1 MCIQG
6 IIFNGLL
13 LKYMLKKIKIGNG
26 LLTLAIWI
34 ALFTMQVS
42 EAYAQKNIEKGDELF
57 GKNQF
62 EEAIPFYTIEADDKK
77 SKGQQ
82 EALLKLGKTYDI
94 LGRFLDSEKAYY
106 KLYKLNPKDPEN
118 IKNYGL
124 ALKGGA
130 KYDEAAKQFKTYI
143 KLKPEDPM
151 GKNYLESCYLAQ
163 LWLDENIQTQV
174 RNLDSIN
181 TNEPDFAPVINN
193 EKLYFASSKLGS
205 IPVPPNADGTQE
217 DTKLDLYKI
226 DLTKPFNHDN
236 LATSFSEINTAMHEG
251 PATFSSD
258 GNEMYFTRPV
268 LGKRKKKATI
278 IINPLQVFVTKKGG
292 DGRWSTPVS
301 AFSFNSNE
309 YSVAHPSLSPDG
321 KYIYFM
327 SDMPGGIGGTD
338 IYLSERQKD
347 GTWGAAVNLGAAINT
362 FGYELFPYIQNDSTL
377 YFSSNIH
384 PGLGKLD
391 IFSAS
396 YVHGKW
402 TDILNLKPP
411 INSISDD
418 FGIVFDGHYP
428 RGFFSSARFNGH
440 GKDDIYSF
448 MEVVPMRFAV
458 NGTKIT
464 FADQSLYDGS
474 KFKLIDTE
482 TKEEIALNANEGLF
496 SFDLKKDKEYT
507 LTVRKEGFAYNKLSF
522 KLVYNAEKNRN
533 EIDVKANTKNI
544 EVLGDFNEHNLNIN
558 NFDDFK
564 GIAVLTADD
573 KRVDGGEEGKY
584 LLEKKNMYRIISKVA
599 TKTVTLKLDGIV
611 KSASSHLIDKAQLFL
626 STGGK
631 VIDSIYSNPKAVFNF
646 NIESGKKYTITAIKP
661 GYFQKDVEIN
671 AIDVVSIM
679 IHTEI
684 IMDSIELNKSV
695 KIDNIYY
702 DYNKADLRAKSL
714 PELDKL
720 IHFLHANPSL
730 VIEISSHTDARG
742 NDEYNLELS
751 QHRAESVIKYL
762 VSNGIPKAK
771 LVAKGYGETMLI
783 VAAASTEE
791 EHQMNRR
798 TEFKVLKI
806 K

>member
-1 MCIQG
+1 MS
-6 IIFNGLL
+6 LL
-13 LKYMLKKIKIGNG
+13 IVLIA
-26 LLTLAIWI
+26 LLTAP
-34 ALFTMQVS
+34 MHVV
-42 EAYAQKNIEKGDELF
+42 YAQKNIAKGDELF
-57 GKNQF
+57 DKNQF
-62 EEAIPFYTIEADDKK
+62 EEAIPFYTIEAEDKK

-82 EALLKLGKTYDI
+82 IALLKLGKTYDI
-94 LGRFLDSEKAYY
+94 LGKFLESEKAYY
-106 KLYKLNPKDPEN
+106 KLYKLNPKNPDN
-118 IKNYGL
+118 VLNYAL
-124 ALKGGA
+124 ALKRGA
-130 KYDEAAKQFKTYI
+130 KYDEAARQLKGYV
-143 KLKPEDPM
+143 KLRPEDPM

-181 TNEPDFAPVINN
+181 SNEPDFAPVINN
-193 EKLYFASSKLGS
+193 EKLFFTSSKQGS
-205 IPVPPNADGTQE
+205 IPVSPNADGSQE
-217 DTKLDLYKI
+217 DTKLDLYQI
-226 DLTKPFNHDN
+226 DLTKAINHDN
-236 LATSFSEINTAMHEG
+236 LATNFSEINTAMHEG

-309 YSVAHPSLSPDG
+309 YSVGQPSLSPDG
-321 KYIYFM
+321 KSIYFM
-327 SDMPGGIGGTD
+327 SDMPGGFGGTD
-338 IYLSERQKD
+338 IYVSNKQVN
-347 GTWGAAVNLGAAINT
+347 GTWGAAINLGPVINT
-362 FGYELFPYIQNDSTL
+362 VGFELFPFIRDDSSL

-440 GKDDIYSF
+440 GKDDLYSF
-448 MEVVPMRFAV
+448 IEVVPMQFAV

-474 KFKLIDTE
+474 KFKLTDTE
-482 TKEEIALNANEGLF
+482 TKEEIALNSSNELF
-496 SFDLKKDKEYT
+496 SFELKKDKDYT
-507 LTVRKEGFAYNKLSF
+507 LTVRKEGFAYNKLTF
-522 KLVYNAEKNRN
+522 KLVYNAAKNRN
-533 EIDVKANTKNI
+533 EIDVKANTKNVVI
-544 EVLGDFNEHNLNIN
+544 LGDFEEHNLTIN

-564 GIAVLTADD
+564 GIAVLTADE
-573 KRVDGGEEGKY
+573 KHVDGGENGEY
-584 LLEKKNMYRIISKVA
+584 LIEKKNMYRIISKVPS
-599 TKTVTLKLDGIV
+599 KILSLKLDGIV

-626 STGGK
+626 SSGG
-631 VIDSIYSNPKAVFNF
+631 VLIDSVYSNPKAEFVFKL
-646 NIESGKKYTITAIKP
+646 ESGKKYVVTAIKP

-671 AIDVVSIM
+671 AMDVESAIM
-679 IHTEI
+679 QTEI
-684 IMDSIELNKSV
+684 VLDSVELNKSV
-695 KIDNIYY
+695 RIDNIYY
-702 DYNKADLRAKSL
+702 DYNKADLRPKSL

-762 VSNGIPKAK
+762 VDKGIAKTK
-771 LVAKGYGETMLI
+771 LVAKGYGETVLL
-783 VAAASTEE
+783 VPNASTEE
-791 EHQMNRR
+791 DHQMNRR

>member
-1 MCIQG
+1 
-6 IIFNGLL
+6 
-13 LKYMLKKIKIGNG
+13 MLKKLKILSLFVCLTTLMI
-26 LLTLAIWI
+26 LLSSNSNSV
-34 ALFTMQVS
+34 F
-42 EAYAQKNIEKGDELF
+42 AQKNIEKGDELF
-57 GKNQF
+57 DKNQF

-77 SKGQQ
+77 SKNQQ
-82 EALLKLGKTYDI
+82 LALLKLGKTYDI

-118 IKNYGL
+118 IKNYAL

-130 KYDEAAKQFKTYI
+130 KYDEAAKQFKVYI

-174 RNLDSIN
+174 RNLDSLN
-181 TNEPDFAPVINN
+181 SSEPDFAPVISN
-193 EKLYFASSKLGS
+193 EKLYYSSSRPGS
-205 IPVPPNADGTQE
+205 IPVPKNPDGTQE
-217 DTKLDLYKI
+217 DTKLDLFDV
-226 DLTKPFNHDN
+226 DLTKAFNAEN
-236 LATSFSEINTAMHEG
+236 KPQSIGELNSPLHEG
-251 PATFSSD
+251 PATFSAD

-268 LGKRKKKATI
+268 LGKRKKKALFI
-278 IINPLQVFVTKKGG
+278 LNPLQVFITKKGS
-292 DGRWSTPVS
+292 DGRWSTPIS
-301 AFSFNSNE
+301 AFPFNSNE
-309 YSVAHPSLSPDG
+309 YSVGHPTLSHDG
-321 KYIYFM
+321 KKIFFM

-338 IYLSERQKD
+338 IYYAERKSD
-347 GTWGAAVNLGAAINT
+347 GTWGAAINLGSEVNT
-362 FGYELFPYIQNDSTL
+362 YGYELFPSLKNDTTL

-396 YVHGKW
+396 FEGGKW
-402 TDILNLKPP
+402 KEILNLKPP

-418 FGIVFDGHYP
+418 FGIAFDGHYP

-448 MEVVPMRFAV
+448 IEVVPMEFAV
-458 NGTKIT
+458 NGKKIT

-474 KFKLIDTE
+474 KFKLTE
-482 TKEEIALNANEGLF
+482 TDTKEEVALTLKDGLF
-496 SFDLKKDKEYT
+496 SFELKQDKDYT
-507 LTVRKEGFAYNKLSF
+507 LNVRKEGFSYNKLNF
-522 KLVYNAEKNRN
+522 KLVFNAEKNRF
-533 EIDVKANTKNI
+533 EIDVKSNAKNVI
-544 EVLGDFNEHNLNIN
+544 LLGDFDEHHLTTN
-558 NFDDFK
+558 NFDEYK

-573 KRVDGGEEGKY
+573 KHVDAFEEGKY
-584 LLEKKNMYRIISKVA
+584 SIEKKNLYKIISKSKDSKKV
-599 TKTVTLKLDGIV
+599 VTLDLDGLV
-611 KSASSHLIDKAQLFL
+611 KSASNHLIDKAQLFL
-626 STGGK
+626 SGNGK
-631 VIDSIYSNPKAVFNF
+631 VLDSIFSNPKGKFAFKV
-646 NIESGKKYTITAIKP
+646 ESGRKYTITAIKP

-671 AIDVVSIM
+671 TVDLESGVVK
-679 IHTEI
+679 TEI
-684 IMDSIELNKSV
+684 VLDSIELNKSV
-695 KIDNIYY
+695 RIDNIYY

-720 IHFLHANPSL
+720 IHFLHANPTL

-762 VSNGIPKAK
+762 VGKGIPKAK

-783 VAAASTEE
+783 NQNASTEE
-791 EHQMNRR
+791 EHQLNRR

>member
-1 MCIQG
+1 
-6 IIFNGLL
+6 
-13 LKYMLKKIKIGNG
+13 MLINLKIKEILVGTV
-26 LLTLAIWI
+26 LFFAILVLSNN
-34 ALFTMQVS
+34 A
-42 EAYAQKNIEKGDELF
+42 AYAQKNIEKGDELF
-57 GKNQF
+57 DKNQF

-77 SKGQQ
+77 SKNQQ
-82 EALLKLGKTYDI
+82 LALLKLGKTYDI

-106 KLYKLNPKDPEN
+106 KLYKLNSKDPEN
-118 IKNYGL
+118 IKNYAL

-130 KYDEAAKQFKTYI
+130 KYDEAAKQFKAYI

-174 RNLDSIN
+174 RNLDSLN
-181 TNEPDFAPVINN
+181 SSEPDFAPVINN
-193 EKLYFASSKLGS
+193 ERLYYSSSKTGS
-205 IPVPPNADGTQE
+205 VPMPVNPDGTVE
-217 DTKLDLYKI
+217 DAKLDIYNV
-226 DLTKPFNHDN
+226 DLTKAFNNENRPLN
-236 LATSFSEINTAMHEG
+236 LTDLNTPMHEG
-251 PATFSSD
+251 PVTFSAD
-258 GNEMYFTRPV
+258 GNEIYFTRPV
-268 LGKRKKKATI
+268 LGKRKKKALF
-278 IINPLQVFVTKKGG
+278 IINPLQVFVSKKGN
-292 DGRWSTPVS
+292 DGKWSTPVS
-301 AFSFNSNE
+301 AFTFNSNE
-309 YSVAHPSLSPDG
+309 YSVGHPSLSPDG
-321 KYIYFM
+321 KFIYFM
-327 SDMPGGIGGTD
+327 SDMPGGLGGTD
-338 IYLSERQKD
+338 IYYSEKQTD
-347 GTWGAAVNLGAAINT
+347 GTWGKANNLGGVVNT
-362 FGYELFPYIQNDSTL
+362 FGYELFPCIQNDSTL

-396 YVHGKW
+396 LEKGKW
-402 TDILNLKPP
+402 KDVLNLKPP

-418 FGIVFDGHYP
+418 FGIAFDGHYP

-448 MEVVPMRFAV
+448 IEVVPMEFAV
-458 NGTKIT
+458 NGKKIT

-474 KFKLIDTE
+474 KFKLTDTE
-482 TKEEIALNANEGLF
+482 TKEEIALSASDGLF
-496 SFDLKKDKEYT
+496 SFDLKQDKDYT
-507 LTVRKEGFAYNKLSF
+507 LTVRKEGFAFNKLTF
-522 KLVYNAEKNRN
+522 KLIKNEAKNRF
-533 EIDVKANTKNI
+533 EVVVKSNTKN
-544 EVLGDFNEHNLNIN
+544 VTLLGDFDEHKLTTN

-564 GIAVLTADD
+564 GIAVLTADE
-573 KRVDGGEEGKY
+573 KHVDGGEEGKFN
-584 LLEKKNMYRIISKVA
+584 LEKKNVYHIISKSKDAQKIV
-599 TKTVTLKLDGIV
+599 KLDVDGLV
-611 KSASSHLIDKAQLFL
+611 KSNSSHLIDKAQLFL
-626 STGGK
+626 SVNGK
-631 VIDSIYSNPKAVFNF
+631 LIDSAYSNVKGHFAFKV
-646 NIESGKKYTITAIKP
+646 ESGRKYTVTAIKV

-671 AIDVVSIM
+671 AVDVVSGVIQ
-679 IHTEI
+679 TELVL
-684 IMDSIELNKSV
+684 DSIELNKSV

-720 IHFLHANPSL
+720 IHFLHANPTL

-762 VSNGIPKAK
+762 VASGISKNK

-783 VAAASTEE
+783 VQSAATEE